1 MTDCIFCKIVN
12 GEIPS
17 NIVYQDTDF
26 VAFRDI
32 APAAPT
38 HILVV
43 PRKHV
48 VDIGE
53 AVKTDEPLVSTML
66 LIATQIAASE
76 KVDASGYRLVINTGK
91 DGGQSVFHLHVHLL
105 AGRAMTWPPG

>member
-17 NIVYQDTDF
+17 NIVYQDADY

-43 PRKHV
+43 PRKH
-48 VDIGE
+48 IGSIAE
-53 AVKTDEPLVSTML
+53 AVKTDEPLVSKML

-105 AGRAMTWPPG
+105 AGRAMAWPPG